1 MHVLF
6 DIMAQVMMLMMDI
19 CLRRTSHWMTAV
31 RQREATP
38 TSIQLSHLSIK
49 FENKNRKGMDSDGD
63 KMLLLFNKFCWIITI
78 GLLLFSSL
86 IAQIKYFIQ

>member
-6 DIMAQVMMLMMDI
+6 DIMAQSMMLMMDI
-19 CLRRTSHWMTAV
+19 CLHTPHWMTAV

-38 TSIQLSHLSIK
+38 TSIQLSHLSNE
-49 FENKNRKGMDSDGD
+49 FVNKNRKGMDSDGD
-63 KMLLLFNKFCWIITI
+63 KMLLLLFNSFCWIITI
-78 GLLLFSSL
+78 GLFLFSSL

>member
-6 DIMAQVMMLMMDI
+6 YIMAQDMMLMMDI
-19 CLRRTSHWMTAV
+19 CLHTSHWMTAV

-63 KMLLLFNKFCWIITI
+63 KMLLLLKYFCWIITI
-78 GLLLFSSL
+78 GLLLVSSL

>member
-6 DIMAQVMMLMMDI
+6 DTMAQVMMLMIDI

-38 TSIQLSHLSIK
+38 TSIQLSHLLIK
-49 FENKNRKGMDSDGD
+49 FVNNNGQRWGQ
-63 KMLLLFNKFCWIITI
+63 NAIII
-78 GLLLFSSL
+78 
-86 IAQIKYFIQ
+86 